1 MPNLIATL
9 GAITAIATTPFAV
22 GLQTAAA
29 PAPATEAET
38 SVVAPQM
45 SEAER
50 TALLDKMSEAL
61 SGVKTATGKF
71 EQLSPDFQVTTG
83 RFAIARP
90 GKLRFDYDEPSP
102 FLLVSDGTTVGL
114 QDSELRTTDR
124 IFLAQTPYAILLDDQ
139 LDLESRAEILDVSE
153 NRGQAAVTLRDKSG
167 EMDGTLTLI
176 FADETMELIGWRVV
190 DSGGNITSIQLSDV
204 EYGKRLN
211 PRLFIL
217 KDFEEE

>member
-1 MPNLIATL
+1 MPNLMATIGAIA
-9 GAITAIATTPFAV
+9 AITATPFAV
-22 GLQTAAA
+22 TLQTSAA
-29 PAPATEAET
+29 PAPAIDAA
-38 SVVAPQM
+38 APQSGASM
-45 SEAER
+45 SDAEQ
-50 TALLDKMSEAL
+50 TALLRRMSEAL
-61 SGVKTATGKF
+61 SGVKTASGKF
-71 EQLSPDFQVTTG
+71 EQLSPDFQVSTG

-90 GKLRFDYDEPSP
+90 GRLRFDYNDPSP

-139 LDLESRAEILDVSE
+139 LDLQARAEILDVSQ
-153 NRGQAAVTLRDKSG
+153 RSGQAAVTLRDKSG

-190 DSGGNITSIQLSDV
+190 DSAGNTTSVQLSDIA
-204 EYGKRLN
+204 YGKKLN

-217 KDFEEE
+217 KDFDEE